1 VAPGSTAPPWSTG
14 KYGVTL
20 FDYAVLAILGVSV
33 VISVL
38 RGLVREILS
47 LIGWVAAF
55 VVASLFAE
63 TIAPLLVV
71 LPSHPVLR
79 TIAAFLLLLVGMAI
93 LMALVNWALMKAIS
107 AAGLSLADR
116 GLGGLFGLA
125 RGLVIVLALALVAG
139 MTKLPQMEFWKD
151 AVLSPLTETAVLT
164 VKPWLPADIGN
175 RVNF

>member
-1 VAPGSTAPPWSTG
+1 
-14 KYGVTL
+14 VTI
-20 FDYAVLAILGVSV
+20 FDYAVLAILGISV
-33 VISVL
+33 VISIL

-55 VVASLFAE
+55 VVASKFAANV
-63 TIAPLLVV
+63 APMLVV

-107 AAGLSLADR
+107 AAGLTLADR

-125 RGLVIVLALALVAG
+125 RGLVIVLALVLVAG

-151 AVLSPLTETAVLT
+151 AVLSPLAETAVLT